1 MRKPYIY
8 IIMLSVLLLF
18 LYSCNDEWK
27 DELYTKMV
35 SLKAPINNEEVS
47 AVYLRYKPEGK
58 VTYKL
63 PVIVSGSLKNDKD
76 LNVRIGVDNDTLG
89 ILNNSKYSTRTDLY
103 YKQLPESFFELP
115 SPTCFIPSGSNIE
128 TYDIDFKFVGLD
140 LVEKWVLPLTIL
152 EDPSYTMNMHKG
164 WRKALLRIF
173 PFNDYSGNYSS
184 TGVSIYFG
192 KETDKPMNVGTR
204 NTFVVDENKVFFYAG
219 ITEELSE
226 DRGQYKVKVEFEA
239 PETVGED
246 GTKKGKLT
254 ISAENPAIKFET
266 LSDAT
271 YEVREE
277 MDKVQPHL
285 LHRYTTIYLKYKYV
299 DYTSASVELPYRC
312 EGSMIMER
320 KINILIPD
328 EDQAIQ
334 W

>member
-1 MRKPYIY
+1 MRKLYIY
-8 IIMLSVLLLF
+8 AVLLSILF
-18 LYSCNDEWK
+18 LSFYSCNDEWK
-27 DELYTKMV
+27 DELYVKMV

-47 AVYLRYKPEGK
+47 AIYLRYKPEGK
-58 VTYKL
+58 ITYKL
-63 PVIVSGSLKNDKD
+63 PVIVSGSLNNEHD
-76 LNVRIGVDNDTLG
+76 LNVRIGIDNDTLA

-103 YKQLPESFFELP
+103 YKQLPESFVEFP
-115 SPTCFIPSGSNIE
+115 SPTCFIPSGSDVA
-128 TYDIDFKFVGLD
+128 TYDINFKFSGLD

-152 EDPSYTMNMHKG
+152 EDPSYSMNMHKG

-192 KETDKPMNVGTR
+192 NETDKPMNVGTR
-204 NTFVVDENKVFFYAG
+204 NTMVVDENTVFFYAG

-226 DRGQYKVKVEFEA
+226 DRGQYKIKVRFETPNVEA
-239 PETVGED
+239 D
-246 GTKKGKLT
+246 GTKKGKIT
-254 ISAENPAIKFET
+254 VSSENPAIKFEM
-266 LSDAT
+266 LSDAS
-271 YEVREE
+271 YEIREE